1 MSSAIP
7 YVPHGTFLHSYM
19 EMLEDQETPS
29 IYDFICA
36 CWCLSVA
43 MGRDVIVDRPRAP
56 VHLNMY
62 VILVSE
68 SGIMRKSTS
77 VRIATNIVRSFLQQ
91 INSKILLFESKT
103 THGMVLNELSKASED
118 HGSGQGI
125 LVASELAAVLG
136 RSSGTNGLP
145 AFLTDIYDC
154 PDERIGGGSLSTGS
168 LNFKNVY
175 FSFMAGSTPSWLA
188 KAVRPEIVEGGF
200 TSRCYFINGRNRK
213 RSIAWPEGEK
223 DGSGAIRLL
232 TKLEGLYTDSRRYN
246 RIGITDAAKRRFS
259 SWYDNRLLHKDT
271 YRESFESREDSHVLR
286 FAGLFAIN
294 EQRWEINKDNLDRA
308 IQFVTDIKRFGSE
321 LFTGTRVE
329 QRDVKLLN
337 KIRTMLLAAGDSG
350 VSLTEFNR
358 SLGASGRQTAEVR
371 TLLQTMHE
379 LDLVKKYEIP
389 AEVRGRPT
397 TKFVRTVYLQN
408 DQFLVDVMRKVGIE

>member
-1 MSSAIP
+1 MTSVP
-7 YVPHGTFLHSYM
+7 YVPPGTFMHQYM
-19 EMLEDQETPS
+19 SSLEDQETPT
-29 IYDFICA
+29 IYDMICA

-77 VRIATNIVRSFLQQ
+77 VRIATSLIRAFLQQ
-91 INSKILLFESKT
+91 IGSKVLLFESKT
-103 THGMVLNELSKASED
+103 THGMLLNELSKASQD
-118 HGSGQGI
+118 HGAGQGV

-136 RSSGTNGLP
+136 RGAGGIGLP
-145 AFLTDIYDC
+145 AFLTDVYDC
-154 PDERIGGGSLSTGS
+154 PDERIGGGSLNTGS
-168 LNFKNVY
+168 FNLKNVY
-175 FSFMAGSTPSWLA
+175 FSFLGGSTPSWLA
-188 KAVRPEIVEGGF
+188 KAVRPEIIEGGF
-200 TSRCYFINGRNRK
+200 TSRCYFINGQRRK
-213 RSIAWPEGEK
+213 RSIAWPDGEK
-223 DGSGAIRLL
+223 DGQERDSLLQSLL
-232 TKLEGLYTDSRRYN
+232 TIYRESRKYS
-246 RIGITDAAKRRFS
+246 RIGITSAARTRFS
-259 SWYDNRLLHKDT
+259 SWYDNRLIHKDP

-308 IQFVTDIKRFGSE
+308 IQFVSDIKRYGTE
-321 LFTGTRVE
+321 LFTGQGVAH
-329 QRDVKLLN
+329 RDVKLLN
-337 KIRTMLLAAGDSG
+337 KIRTMLLSAGDSG